1 MNRFL
6 IQGSP
11 ISIPGVIEAGFYD
24 TFEGGLGQNITY
36 VDTSVGNDGDFRTD
50 EYVDAITNNQEGAV
64 IGWIGAGEWM
74 EYTIDVQT
82 AGKYDMSFRYASGN
96 SSGGGP
102 FYFEIDGKKISQ
114 DISVPKLKRLG

>member
-1 MNRFL
+1 
-6 IQGSP
+6 
-11 ISIPGVIEAGFYD
+11 
-24 TFEGGLGQNITY
+24 
-36 VDTSVGNDGDFRTD
+36 
-50 EYVDAITNNQEGAV
+50 
-64 IGWIGAGEWM
+64 M

-114 DISVPKLKRLG
+114 DISVPNSNDWDNWVTKTVSNIELNKGVNKLQFEDQISSFFSFLIFFPERVSNSFKNALPSKFT